1 MPEEERDKAMQDL
14 TARQI
19 ECIRLL
25 LEEQQYFPAGYYSRK
40 LCVSDKTLLKDLK
53 EIQGYLKAFGLVLE
67 RKTGCGVYLEQKAR
81 HCRELLNDLERQ
93 SAGRQVS
100 ITSRRRE
107 IMRRLL
113 LYPATGISIRK
124 LSEEFYVNRSSIV
137 NDFKYIEDW
146 LGAFGLKL
154 RKDSEGRHIAGQEG
168 DIRRAIAA
176 LMAEYRRP
184 EEEGTAKGSQSRLN
198 ETTRGGLI
206 RFFPAEEVDFIEA
219 MLGHLETLCGHTIG
233 EPYYIN
239 LLTHILICLA
249 RTRKGKQIEQVD
261 GAIDVSTYKSFGYA
275 KSLAAIIRAE
285 FDLEIGE
292 AETYYIY
299 KYLISSGIGTEM
311 ADAKKP
317 RTSGEE
323 SISRGIAADM
333 NGCIAKALRI
343 DVGKNR
349 QLAEG
354 LLLHIRPMLNRLKY
368 NIGIKSEILS
378 DVQANYGE
386 LLGLCQ
392 AAMWCMSQKY
402 SLKEAGLDEI
412 SYIATYYQAMV
423 EAGRM
428 EQRVLVVCHSG
439 FGTSQLLTTKL
450 RQNFPDWNIVDVLSV
465 RQLEKRTSLEEID
478 FIVSTVPLEASRIPY
493 IMVSV
498 VLSEKDIR
506 NIRNTLCRMQSGPVF
521 SLPVMEEQFYKKQL
535 RLHKAACADR
545 DNGSI
550 RSAHIKG
557 RMRWGDHIEVVLGL
571 GPENRTQIVRGAG
584 TPSWSLFTY
593 APSYDI
599 LLNQLAELYQMLC
612 SPKGRE
618 RMETCQST
626 EDLRQMFDSFAGHE
640 TELIPDEQICVDVEA
655 PDKETAIRRLIPLLA
670 GAGLICDEEQFLKDV
685 LEREA
690 MAVTSAG
697 SYIAIPHGK
706 SESVLRPGIAVGK
719 LREKIL
725 WTEDDTLE
733 EDERYVQVVILF
745 AVHPE
750 DEERDD
756 SVYIRMLK
764 HVFGRLGEKETARRL
779 ILAKDSETIRQLLR

>member
-1 MPEEERDKAMQDL
+1 MQDL

-40 LCVSDKTLLKDLK
+40 LRISDKTLLKDLK
-53 EIQGYLKAFGLVLE
+53 EIQSYLQTFGLVLE
-67 RKTGCGVYLEQKAR
+67 RKTGCGVYLEQRAG
-81 HCRELLNDLERQ
+81 HCREFLNDLERQ
-93 SAGRQVS
+93 STGRQVS

-113 LYPATGISIRK
+113 LYPATGISIQK

-137 NDFKYIEDW
+137 NDFKAVEDW
-146 LGAFGLKL
+146 LGTFGLKL
-154 RKDSEGRHIAGQEG
+154 KKDSEGRHIAGQES

-184 EEEGTAKGSQSRLN
+184 EEENEAGGGHSRLN

-206 RFFPAEEVDFIEA
+206 QFFAAEEVDFIEA

-249 RTRKGKQIEQVD
+249 RTRKGRQIEQVD
-261 GAIDVSTYKSFGYA
+261 GAIEVGTYKAFEYA

-299 KYLISSGIGTEM
+299 KYLISSGIGAEM

-317 RTSGEE
+317 RASGEDR
-323 SISRGIAADM
+323 ISRGIAADM

-368 NIGIKSEILS
+368 NISIKSEILS

-386 LLGLCQ
+386 LLGLCE

-465 RQLEKRTSLEEID
+465 RQLEKRTSLEEVD
-478 FIVSTVPLEASRIPY
+478 FIVSTVPLESSKIPY
-493 IMVSV
+493 IMVSA

-506 NIRNTLCRMQSGPVF
+506 NIRNTLGRVQSEPVF
-521 SLPVMEEQFYKKQL
+521 SFPILEEQFYKKQL
-535 RLHKAACADR
+535 SLEYGPQREKDAK
-545 DNGSI
+545 G
-550 RSAHIKG
+550 RSAHIKAKVW
-557 RMRWGDHIEVVLGL
+557 WGDQIRIVLGL
-571 GPENRTQIVRGAG
+571 GPDNRTRLFHG
-584 TPSWSLFTY
+584 TQTPAWSLSTY
-593 APSYDI
+593 APSYD
-599 LLNQLAELYQMLC
+599 LLLGQLAELYQMLC
-612 SPKGRE
+612 SPQGRE
-618 RMETCQST
+618 RMEACRCTD
-626 EDLRQMFDSFAGHE
+626 DLRRMFDSFAGDD
-640 TELIPDEQICVDVEA
+640 TELIPAEMIRMDLEA
-655 PDKETAIRRLIPLLA
+655 ADKETAIRRLIPLLSEA
-670 GAGLICDEEQFLKDV
+670 GIVQDEALFLKDV
-685 LEREA
+685 LEREEL
-690 MAVTSAG
+690 AVTSAG

-706 SESVLRPGIAVGK
+706 SESVLRPGIAVGV
-719 LREKIL
+719 LRDRIL
-725 WTEDDTLE
+725 WTKDDSLE
-733 EDERYVQVVILF
+733 KDEQYVQVVILF

-750 DEERDD
+750 DEERED

-779 ILAKDSETIRQLLR
+779 LLAKDSETVRQLLR